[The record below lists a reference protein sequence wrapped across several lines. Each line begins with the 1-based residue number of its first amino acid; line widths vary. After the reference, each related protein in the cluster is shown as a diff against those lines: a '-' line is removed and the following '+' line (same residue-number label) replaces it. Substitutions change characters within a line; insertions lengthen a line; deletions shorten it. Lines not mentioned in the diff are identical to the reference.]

1 MTMIIGERKPIKELL
16 AMIDGYE
23 NILMVGCKGCV
34 TVCNAGGQTEMAI
47 LSAALRIARRKEG
60 KPITID
66 ELTLDRQCE
75 PEFIEW
81 LEDPIKKNQYDA
93 IISLACSIGPQYIAE
108 AFDHMTVLPGLNTS
122 FMGGT
127 IEHGIWGEYCA
138 ACGNCQ
144 IQDFGGLCPVTRC
157 AKGIL
162 NGPCGGS
169 VDGKCEVNK
178 DLDCVWELIYARME
192 KLGQLDLFLEQKPA
206 KDWSTSMSG
215 GPRKIIREDL
225 TI

>member
-1 MTMIIGERKPIKELL
+1 MIVGEHKPIRELV
-16 AMIDGYE
+16 AMIEGYDK
-23 NILMVGCKGCV
+23 ILMVGCKGCV
-34 TVCNAGGQTEMAI
+34 TVCNAGGKKEVAI
-47 LSAALRIARRKEG
+47 LGSALRIARRKQG

-75 PEFIEW
+75 PEFIAW
-81 LEDPIKKNQYDA
+81 LDDPIKKNNYDA

-108 AFDHMTVLPGLNTS
+108 SFDTMVVLPGLNTS

-127 IEHGIWGEYCA
+127 LEHGIWGEYCA
-138 ACGNCQ
+138 ACGSCE
-144 IQDFGGLCPVTRC
+144 IQNFGGLCPITRC
-157 AKGIL
+157 AKGLL

-169 VDGKCEVNK
+169 VDGKCEVSE
-178 DLDCVWELIYARME
+178 DLDCIWDLIYKRMK
-192 KLGQLDLFLEQKPA
+192 KLGQLDRLGQKIAA
-206 KDWSTSMSG
+206 KDWSTSLSG

>member
-1 MTMIIGERKPIKELL
+1 MIVGEHKPIRELIE
-16 AMIDGYE
+16 MMDRYN

-34 TVCNAGGQTEMAI
+34 TVCNAGGKKEVAI
-47 LSAALRIARRKEG
+47 LAAALRIARRRQG
-60 KPITID
+60 KPVVID

-75 PEFIEW
+75 PEFIAW
-81 LEDPIKKNQYDA
+81 LEDSMKDKDYDA
-93 IISLACSIGPQYIAE
+93 ILSLACSIGPQYIAE
-108 AFDHMTVLPGLNTS
+108 AFESIVVLPGLNTN

-138 ACGNCQ
+138 ACGNCG
-144 IQDFGGLCPVTRC
+144 IHNFGGLCPITRC
-157 AKGIL
+157 AKGLL

-169 VDGKCEVNK
+169 ADGHCEVDK
-178 DLDCVWELIYARME
+178 EMDCIWELIYRRL
-192 KLGQLDLFLEQKPA
+192 KNLGQLDRLAQNIGA
-206 KDWSTSMSG
+206 KDWSTSLSG